1 MKQFRNTIRSA
12 IRMVVMVFA
21 INALVAH
28 AQDSTNADAM
38 NSIQSISANN
48 EVGGKVVLT
57 VSMKNAPSGLPT
69 TFAINTPPRI
79 AFDFPNTENGLG
91 RSTQEFG
98 EGDLRS
104 ANIVQAGNRTRL
116 VVNLSQMLGFD
127 TRLEGNN
134 LLITMQRKGG
144 VGPAHFAEAMAE
156 IRQKHALRDID
167 FRRGKNGEGRVV
179 VDLSDT

>member
-79 AFDFPNTENGLG
+79 AFDFPNTENGMG
-91 RSTQEFG
+91 TSTQEFG

-116 VVNLSQMLGFD
+116 VVNLTQMLGYE
-127 TRLEGNN
+127 TRVDGNN

-144 VGPAHFAEAMAE
+144 GGGESAPAHFAEVKSGLQ
-156 IRQKHALRDID
+156 QKYSLRDID
-167 FRRGKNGEGRVV
+167 FRRGKNGEGRIQI
-179 VDLSDT
+179 